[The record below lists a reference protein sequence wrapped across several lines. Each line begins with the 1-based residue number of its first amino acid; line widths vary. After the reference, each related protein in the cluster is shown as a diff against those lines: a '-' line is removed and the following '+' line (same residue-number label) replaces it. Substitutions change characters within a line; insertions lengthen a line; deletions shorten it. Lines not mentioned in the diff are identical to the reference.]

1 MVKKHKLTTKITA
14 AVVSLCMVVSV
25 FSGVIELLPVSALSR
40 KDYTVVTADDVES
53 LRTLSSNRVQLG
65 TVSAKFTKNGGSTYS
80 NINLSTMQNIADPS
94 HDKATDFSYGL
105 ALFNE
110 IKEGYTTNS
119 KDIAAVG
126 TWYTDGSVRR
136 LNITVPLKS
145 ATNIKDIVVG
155 SHQHDAVI
163 RTGKF
168 EVFASV
174 NEEDLF
180 SDENSVA
187 LIDNTA
193 TGLKAKRLIDIQVK
207 NNKLKN
213 RRFVGLSVY
222 QPISTLDPDK
232 YERLVKNNG
241 AGILYPRIVGVSVWG
256 NCASVKLDQDD
267 KTAAIPSDIG
277 EKAYTE
283 ATAEMYHKGVK
294 TISEPMIAG
303 KESYKTV
310 DGNAATDPDYMATGS
325 AWRYVTDD
333 QQSAWST
340 TDAEVRKK
348 FFEDN
353 TDTYT
358 SYTFQIAKNFKPEK
372 LLFIGRSDAGL
383 NTTKY
388 EIYASSKK
396 EELYNEANKI
406 YTYVNDE
413 TDAKCRQVYSFDSL
427 DGVDVRY
434 VGFRILI
441 PVMPSTIQYAY
452 RYVVARVPEIGIYGS
467 FARDDVEV
475 EEADEA
481 YALKDDTSVVYGANV
496 YYYDGAQRNPVNISK
511 KSNWFDNDLT
521 TNADGNELSTPFAV
535 AGSNPICFYT
545 DRYAD
550 IVYTLK
556 GTATVNKIFVYN
568 HPDPDLMTA
577 EYSLYVGNDLDTLFT
592 DDNKLCVY
600 KNNSQKRAQTFC
612 FPDTTAK
619 YVAMRITKALRT
631 EGYNPQGFAANPV
644 YAYFRLFE
652 FNAYG
657 KQGSDYAPAR
667 KLEGEGNYEI
677 PSGTNV
683 LSGMTASVVT
693 VNTETKNAADGC
705 TNVAN
710 ITDGDI
716 RTECYIGNKGGDL
729 QFATNDLNGN
739 KTWIGN
745 GIEEG
750 TVYSDLT
757 FTFTDKKATVEKL
770 FLAHHTSAG
779 LRTKKFQVYVSNKS
793 DIMELYKAEN
803 LVITVEN
810 PDAKHSH
817 TIVFDAPIEN
827 VKSIGIRVLDPC
839 CTPYW
844 TNANSG
850 HEIYPRFN
858 EIAAIGSTM
867 AAPID
872 FSEVTRSATDSLPTG
887 VSLEGKTDLVKNKIA
902 PVTTVHEVGA
912 NDGEETSWSFL
923 SSTVS
928 NMYDDDLSTQT
939 MLQGA
944 RFGKFN
950 TATNTAQYTNTA
962 SRGKHTKHSTYLDIY
977 YDLGKEA
984 MLDNIKLA
992 FPDATIWALGRY
1004 DVYVGSDLETL
1015 YDDENFYV
1023 NVDNLSA
1030 AHHGQKTRINVIC
1043 FDENN
1048 RPKDCV
1054 GRFVGIRVYDPTCT
1068 TGRGSGVITADRNH
1082 IYSRI
1087 HAFQVYGEYTDEDPE
1102 SLNTIGTLRSATPDD
1117 LKSIATGKINL
1128 LKTATMY
1135 VFNQQ
1140 GKKINPSEGD
1150 KNKVRN
1156 VIKNN
1161 DGTQT
1166 HTDINAEPFHKDGF
1180 GLAFKIK
1187 EWESAQIEG
1196 FAYQGL
1202 SQNLQAYWP
1211 GTYQLYVSQDIENLW
1226 DEGSMFYEFN
1236 ANVQGRSRAQIIEFA
1251 DDEMPKGRY
1260 VGIKFVDINLQ
1271 NNISSDYF
1279 RLSFM
1284 SLWGAAAQV
1293 KETSGNIAE
1302 NMPIDA
1308 SFINGTEKTK
1318 IDENEFTA
1326 EEVKNLTDGDKTT
1339 YADMDTSAVD
1349 RNKVELVYN
1358 LCGDNPVDKIAVTA
1372 LIDSANG
1379 FSGMKVYS
1387 SPSYA
1392 GVFTDE
1398 ALIWNY
1404 AAGSKTGSLTAAKTF
1419 SKAKTMRYIRFVF
1432 DGVKSKLRLFEI
1444 EINGLEDQNLK
1455 TRNLSSDWTNDNIR
1469 VFRTDK
1475 ATNERRNKGIHS
1487 TLLESLYD
1495 GEKSTFIAVNDGAI
1509 GDANIDLLIDL
1520 GDLRTV
1526 NRIDFS
1532 FLKRF
1537 KNYWP
1542 TKLNIYFGKTEAE
1555 AFGAASPDYTIN
1567 TANIDEKVGLWGK
1580 NIRPVIAKCM
1590 RVEIAEF
1597 PTNDSYKNA
1606 AGEYLINFVISD
1618 IKLTGTGVK
1627 DWKASEW
1634 VEKSASAASTNSS
1647 TQALLAAPVANDNFA
1662 NALSVNAAAETKRQ
1676 SDEFKAESNLGFKQ
1690 ESKWLY
1696 TGKAKYYLQT

>member
-14 AVVSLCMVVSV
+14 AVLSLCMVVSV
-25 FSGVIELLPVSALSR
+25 FSGAIELLPVSALSGE
-40 KDYTVVTADDVES
+40 DYTVVTADNVES

-80 NINLSTMQNIADPS
+80 DIKLSTMQNIADPS

-119 KDIAAVG
+119 KDVAAVG

-174 NEEDLF
+174 DEEDLF

-267 KTAAIPSDIG
+267 KTAGIPSDLG

-294 TISEPMIAG
+294 TISEPMVEG

-310 DGNAATDPDYMATGS
+310 DGNAATDPNYMATGS
-325 AWRYVTDD
+325 AWRYITDD

-340 TDAEVRKK
+340 TDAAVRKK

-383 NTTKY
+383 NTAKY

-406 YTYVNDE
+406 YTYENDE

-427 DGVDVRY
+427 EGVDVRY

-441 PVMPSTIQYAY
+441 PVMPSTIQYVC
-452 RYVVARVPEIGIYGS
+452 RYVVARVPEIGVYGS

-475 EEADEA
+475 EEADKA

-496 YYYDGAQRNPVNISK
+496 YYYDGAQRNSVNISK
-511 KSNWFDNDLT
+511 KSNWFDNNFT
-521 TNADGNELSTPFAV
+521 TDANGSDLSTPFAV
-535 AGSNPICFYT
+535 AGSSPVRFYT

-600 KNNSQKRAQTFC
+600 KNDSQKRAQTFC

-631 EGYNPQGFAANPV
+631 EGYNPEGFAADPV
-644 YAYFRLFE
+644 NAYFRLFE

-657 KQGSDYAPAR
+657 TQGSDYAPAR
-667 KLEGEGNYEI
+667 ELEGEGNYEI

-705 TNVAN
+705 ANVAN
-710 ITDGDI
+710 ITDGNV
-716 RTECYIGNKGGDL
+716 RTGCYVGNKGGDL

-750 TVYSDLT
+750 TVYSDFT

-779 LRTKKFQVYVSNKS
+779 LRTKKFQVYVSNNS

-810 PDAKHSH
+810 PEATHSH

-867 AAPID
+867 TAPID
-872 FSEVTRSATDSLPTG
+872 FREVTRSATDSLPTG
-887 VSLEGKTDLVKNKIA
+887 VSLQDKTDLVKNKIA

-912 NDGEETSWSFL
+912 NDGEESSWNFV

-928 NMYDDDLSTQT
+928 NMYDDDLSTQA

-944 RFGKFN
+944 RFGKFD

-962 SRGKHTKHSTYLDIY
+962 SRGKHTKYATYLDIY

-992 FPDATIWALGRY
+992 FESAIWALGRY

-1030 AHHGQKTRINVIC
+1030 IHYGQKTRMNVIC

-1048 RPKDCV
+1048 RPKDCI

-1102 SLNTIGTLRSATPDD
+1102 SLNAIGTLRSATPDD
-1117 LKSIATGKINL
+1117 LKNIATGKINL

-1140 GKKINPSEGD
+1140 GKKVNPSEND

-1156 VIKNN
+1156 IFKNN
-1161 DGTQT
+1161 DGTQS
-1166 HTDINAEPFHKDGF
+1166 HTDINTEPFNKDGF

-1202 SQNLQAYWP
+1202 SQNMQSYWP
-1211 GTYQLYVSQDIENLW
+1211 GTYQLYASQDIESLW
-1226 DEGSMFYEFN
+1226 DDESMFYEFN
-1236 ANVQGRSRAQIIEFA
+1236 ANVQGQSRAQIIEFA

-1260 VGIKFVDINLQ
+1260 FGIKFVDINRQ

-1284 SLWGAAAQV
+1284 SLWGAAAQATA
-1293 KETSGNIAE
+1293 KSGNIAK

-1308 SFINGTEKTK
+1308 SFINGTEKTR
-1318 IDENEFTA
+1318 IDESELTA
-1326 EEVKNLTDGDKTT
+1326 HEVRNLTDGNKTT
-1339 YADMDTSAVD
+1339 YADVNTSGD
-1349 RNKVELVYN
+1349 SRSKVELVYN

-1372 LIDSANG
+1372 LIDSASG
-1379 FSGMKVYS
+1379 FSGMKVYA
-1387 SPSYA
+1387 SPSYT
-1392 GVFTDE
+1392 GVFTNE

-1404 AAGSKTGSLTAAKTF
+1404 AVGSKTGSITAAKAF
-1419 SKAKTMRYIRFVF
+1419 SKSKTMRYIRFVF
-1432 DGVKSKLRLFEI
+1432 DGTKSQLRLFEI
-1444 EINGLEDQNLK
+1444 EVIGLEDQNLK
-1455 TRNLSSDWTNDNIR
+1455 TRNLSSDWTNDNIK

-1495 GEKSTFIAVNDGAI
+1495 GEQSTFIAVSDGAI
-1509 GDANIDLLIDL
+1509 GDAKIDLLIDL

-1526 NRIDFS
+1526 NRMDFS

-1555 AFGAASPDYTIN
+1555 VFGATTPDYTIN
-1567 TANIDEKVGLWGK
+1567 TAGIDEKVGLWSK
-1580 NIRPVIAKCM
+1580 DIRPVIAKCM

-1606 AGEYLINFVISD
+1606 AGEHLINFVISD

-1647 TQALLAAPVANDNFA
+1647 TQALLAAPVAGNNFA
-1662 NALSVNAAAETKRQ
+1662 NALSMNAAAKTGQ
-1676 SDEFKAESNLGFKQ
+1676 QGYGFKAENKNGFKQ
-1690 ESKWLY
+1690 ESKQLVV
-1696 TGKAKYYLQT
+1696 GKVKNYLQT